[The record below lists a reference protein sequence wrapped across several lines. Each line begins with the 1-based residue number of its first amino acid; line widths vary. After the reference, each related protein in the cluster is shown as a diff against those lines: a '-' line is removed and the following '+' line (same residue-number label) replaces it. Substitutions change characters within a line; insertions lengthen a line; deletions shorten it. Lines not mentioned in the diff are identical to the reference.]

1 MIRSVGAAA
10 VVTATLLTGVVP
22 ATAKDQK
29 AFIRE
34 AIQGNLA
41 EIEMGKLAQQRSN
54 NDGVKT
60 FGRMLA
66 DDHSAANQRAR
77 TVAQQLNVSP
87 PTASL
92 KQRATY
98 AAQSLLRG
106 ARFDRQFVSHM
117 VSDHQKDIAAY
128 RAQAQAGAQP
138 TASMAREALPTL
150 DKHLTTAKNL
160 QAKATAQTR

>member
-1 MIRSVGAAA
+1 
-10 VVTATLLTGVVP
+10 VP

-54 NDGVKT
+54 NDGVKA

-87 PTASL
+87 PTKPSL

-128 RAQAQAGAQP
+128 RAQAHAGAQP
-138 TASMAREALPTL
+138 TASMARETLPTL
-150 DKHLTTAKNL
+150 EKHLTTAKNL

>member
-1 MIRSVGAAA
+1 
-10 VVTATLLTGVVP
+10 VP

-54 NDGVKT
+54 NDGVKA

-87 PTASL
+87 PTKPSL

-138 TASMAREALPTL
+138 TASMARETLPTL
-150 DKHLTTAKNL
+150 EKHLTTAKNL